1 MSAEKVSVVVVDPYH
16 KVYGMLVPALIQRL
30 LEAVEAFGDGSNT
43 VVEFMTRL
51 HAGDKGAILLAAVT
65 PAGKVK
71 GYAAAGT
78 NGSEVIMIQPRL
90 DEPTSNDAIAEMIER
105 IEEWAKSL
113 GAKRI
118 TLISK
123 RLDPK
128 WQKKYDFDVA
138 RYVLTKELAE

>member
-16 KVYGMLVPALIQRL
+16 KVYGMLVPQLTQRL
-30 LEAVEAFGDGSNT
+30 LDAVEAFGDGPNT

-51 HAGDKGAILLAAVT
+51 HAKDRGAILLAAVT
-65 PAGKVK
+65 NSGKVK

-78 NGSEVIMIQPRL
+78 NGPEVIMIQPRL
-90 DEPTSNDAIAEMIER
+90 DEPTANDAIAEMIEH
-105 IEEWAKSL
+105 IEEWAKAL

-128 WQKKYDFDVA
+128 
-138 RYVLTKELAE
+138 